1 MKKNDYSAI
10 EILEKEVLYGERG
23 KVNLEEFERR
33 VGEQIDKETYLA
45 YEYMK
50 YDVYV
55 DVTSLLCTMTRI
67 YPNILQTWVLLK
79 VGEFILEDAKMGSY
93 KVPELNHAVLKES
106 IRKDGLSTY
115 RLLGI
120 ELN

>member
-23 KVNLEEFERR
+23 KVNLEEFERC

-55 DVTSLLCTMTRI
+55 DVTSLLCTMKRVF
-67 YPNILQTWVLLK
+67 PDVPQRWVLLK
-79 VGEFILEDAKMGSY
+79 IGKFILEDAKIGSY
-93 KVPELNHAVLKES
+93 KVPHLNHTVLKKEV
-106 IRKDGLSTY
+106 RELGLGTY
-115 RLLGI
+115 GLLGI